1 MTSGPAT
8 PSARLDIGVALVF
21 RGRRLLVTQRPA
33 AAHLGGLWEFPGG
46 KVRGGESAE
55 ACAVR
60 EVFEETRVVVT
71 ARVRRATIE
80 WDYAER
86 RVALHPIECDWVSGD
101 GELVEVA
108 ALAWVTGAEL
118 STYAFPPA
126 NTGLVREL
134 RASGRLD

>member
-1 MTSGPAT
+1 MTT
-8 PSARLDIGVALVF
+8 ERLAVAIALVF
-21 RGRRLLVTQRPA
+21 RGRRLLVTQRQA

-46 KVRGGESAE
+46 KVRAGEGVE

-71 ARVRRATIE
+71 ARDVRATIE

-86 RVALHPIECDWVSGD
+86 RVALHPVECDWVSGE

-108 ALAWVTGAEL
+108 NLAWATSVDL
-118 STYAFPPA
+118 STRAFPPA
-126 NTGLVREL
+126 NAELIREL
-134 RASGRLD
+134 CASGRLD

>member
-1 MTSGPAT
+1 VTTG
-8 PSARLDIGVALVF
+8 RLDIAIALVF
-21 RGRRLLVTQRPA
+21 RERRLLVTQRPA
-33 AAHLGGLWEFPGG
+33 RAHLGGLWEFPGG
-46 KVRGGESAE
+46 KVQGGESVE

-71 ARVRRATIE
+71 ASERRATIE

-86 RVALHPIECDWVSGD
+86 LVALHPVECGWVSGD

-118 STYAFPPA
+118 TARAFPPA
-126 NTGLVREL
+126 NTELIREL
-134 RASGRLD
+134 CACGRLA